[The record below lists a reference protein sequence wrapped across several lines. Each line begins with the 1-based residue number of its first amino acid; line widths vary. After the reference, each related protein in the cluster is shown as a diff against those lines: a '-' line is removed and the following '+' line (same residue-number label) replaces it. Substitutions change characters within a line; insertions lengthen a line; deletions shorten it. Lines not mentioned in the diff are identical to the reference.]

1 MYRRLRIFAV
11 LTILACAATAQ
22 AQDTKKA
29 AASQPVAAKVIKTS
43 GALEVTGTVPKAD
56 TIPAPVATVKP
67 EEAGQKWWQ
76 NLLLIIISG
85 ILTIA
90 TPILSVLAMS
100 LLKKWNIKVEQQKV
114 DWVLEKAIG
123 YGDQFAKNKLKAGQ
137 PVTGPEIL
145 KVALEHG
152 GKLAEQYAPKLGS
165 YLSDLIEAK
174 LGQQGMDANNLRNPT
189 NGAAKPA

>member
-1 MYRRLRIFAV
+1 VVWQVPSY
-11 LTILACAATAQ
+11 
-22 AQDTKKA
+22 AQDTKSTKPA
-29 AASQPVAAKVIKTS
+29 ATQPVAKIIIKT
-43 GALEVTGTVPKAD
+43 GELAVTGTVPKAD
-56 TIPAPVATVKP
+56 TAPALVATVSAEP
-67 EEAGQKWWQ
+67 TGQKWWQ
-76 NLLLIIISG
+76 NLLLIVISG

-137 PVTGPEIL
+137 PVTGPEIM

-152 GKLAEQYAPKLGS
+152 DKLAVQYAPHLGA
-165 YLSDLIEAK
+165 YLAELIEAK
-174 LGQQGMDANNLRNPT
+174 LGQQGMDANNLRNPS
-189 NGAAKPA
+189 NGSQKPA